1 MVFGSGTDLFIAE
14 CCNRNKASGSNLG
27 GTFKSPENKEVELNT
42 YLAGEDK
49 FKVAEIEMY

>member
-27 GTFKSPENKEVELNT
+27 GTFKPPENKEVELNT